1 MRTANWARFFQALLT
16 LCLKQI
22 SKQSFGL
29 LQSFVRQDNRFGVPY
44 RVGDQALLVQPLH
57 RVPVERLPNALTVM
71 PPQQKQRQ
79 HTVINSRDPHEHRP
93 LRRVAFPGTDP
104 KSPKLVDG
112 RVRLAL
118 GKTQNSVAES
128 PDRCEREP
136 KRCTSVE
143 ALVKVAKHCLIN
155 FVGVLKRI

>member
-1 MRTANWARFFQALLT
+1 MRTANWARFLQARLT

-29 LQSFVRQDNRFGVPY
+29 LQSFVCQDNGFGAPY

-79 HTVINSRDPHEHRP
+79 HTVINSVGIDWHGTPGNCC
-93 LRRVAFPGTDP
+93 RRSGY
-104 KSPKLVDG
+104 
-112 RVRLAL
+112 R
-118 GKTQNSVAES
+118 
-128 PDRCEREP
+128 
-136 KRCTSVE
+136 
-143 ALVKVAKHCLIN
+143 HCS
-155 FVGVLKRI
+155 GAALKRFRMSYYESRLLTKRRYEGQEWSGNPAVRPASF